1 MRIMYTESF
10 PMEAP
15 NAQTTWRL
23 VRKIVDDRLA
33 AEILKK
39 LENDTESNIA

>member
-1 MRIMYTESF
+1 VRITYTESF
-10 PMEAP
+10 PAQAP
-15 NAQTTWRL
+15 NAQATWRL

-39 LENDTESNIA
+39 LEKDVESNIA